1 MTDSTPNE
9 KPDPPTGPEI
19 IKAGRAFQDPP
30 HPYFEVA
37 AANVRDAVLARRK
50 ARLLRDLR
58 EGARAA
64 RREA

>member
-1 MTDSTPNE
+1 MTGETPNA
-9 KPDPPTGPEI
+9 KPDPPTEREI
-19 IKAGRAFQDPP
+19 ADAGRTSQDPP

-37 AANVRDAVLARRK
+37 AANVQDAVVAHRK
-50 ARLLRDLR
+50 ARLLRHLR